1 MTSAV
6 DALASASKAS
16 LAEAQGMVGAG
27 RTKAAAELFTT
38 NLADKTSAATPAVA
52 DTGTGEAAKRV
63 YRGSRTGELTPEKQ
77 FESFMLRSFV
87 EEMLPSENSA
97 FFGDGTAGNI
107 WKSMLAERIGEEMA
121 AAGGIGIAEI
131 VSKHA
136 ADQVARAAGQKLEAE
151 SAAASSAIAK
161 GGLSGL

>member
-16 LAEAQGMVGAG
+16 LAEAQGLAGAN
-27 RTKAAAELFTT
+27 RTDAAARLFTT
-38 NLADKTSAATPAVA
+38 TLEAATGPGMTAA
-52 DTGTGEAAKRV
+52 ETGTGEASKRV
-63 YRGSRTGELTPEKQ
+63 YRGSRSGELTPEKQ

-97 FFGDGTAGNI
+97 FFGDGTAGKI

-121 AAGGIGIAEI
+121 AAGGIGIAEM
-131 VSKHA
+131 VAKHA
-136 ADQVARAAGQKLEAE
+136 ADEVARAAGQKLEVEAAAAG
-151 SAAASSAIAK
+151 SAAAKA
-161 GGLSGL
+161 GLSGL